1 VEAVLDVHLKG
12 VKNKKF
18 LDPDIVIMYLLHK
31 GFMEKYIC
39 LFAHGEPYA
48 LYETMVEMM
57 VGSISSSSSVHA
69 VVDDNSNP
77 YRNMIMDAMRM
88 N

>member
-1 VEAVLDVHLKG
+1 VEALLDVHLKS

-18 LDPDIVIMYLLHK
+18 FYLNVVTMYLLHK

-48 LYETMVEMM
+48 LYETMVEMI
-57 VGSISSSSSVHA
+57 VGSISSSSSVHGVA
-69 VVDDNSNP
+69 DDNSNP
-77 YRNMIMDAMRM
+77 YRNMIMDVMRM

>member
-1 VEAVLDVHLKG
+1 VEALLDVHLKS

-18 LDPDIVIMYLLHK
+18 FDPNVVTMYLLHK

-48 LYETMVEMM
+48 LYETMVEMI
-57 VGSISSSSSVHA
+57 VGSISSSSSVHGVA
-69 VVDDNSNP
+69 DDNSNP
-77 YRNMIMDAMRM
+77 YRNMIMDVMRM